1 MSHFAYIGVL
11 IFCLIG
17 TGWLELAMRTHVY
30 RRWNRL
36 LLAVLPVALLFTV
49 WDKYAIAQGH
59 WTFDSTHISTITV
72 WQSIPLDEI
81 LFFIVIPICAILTL
95 EGVRSAHGDIVGDE
109 GSQNSDGA
117 AGTPPQFDGARQ

>member
-30 RRWNRL
+30 RRWHRL
-36 LLAVLPVALLFTV
+36 LLAVVPVVLLFTL
-49 WDKYAIAQGH
+49 WDKYAISQGH
-59 WTFDSTHISTITV
+59 WTFDFNHISTITV

-109 GSQNSDGA
+109 RSLTSDDPAGA
-117 AGTPPQFDGARQ
+117 QSHFDGPAQ

>member
-17 TGWLELAMRTHVY
+17 TGWLELAMRTRVY

-36 LLAVLPVALLFTV
+36 LLAVLPVTALFTL
-49 WDKYAIAQGH
+49 WDKYAIAQTH
-59 WTFDSTHISTITV
+59 WTFDAKYISTVTV
-72 WQSIPLDEI
+72 WGTIPLDEI

-109 GSQNSDGA
+109 
-117 AGTPPQFDGARQ
+117 PPQGPDGGVQ